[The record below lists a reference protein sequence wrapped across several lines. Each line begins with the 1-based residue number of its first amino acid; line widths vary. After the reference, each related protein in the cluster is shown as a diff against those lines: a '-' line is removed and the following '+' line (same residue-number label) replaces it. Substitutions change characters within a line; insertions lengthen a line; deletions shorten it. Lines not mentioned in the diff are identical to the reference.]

1 VLAGAGYA
9 TAFGSVAAQL
19 LSVARAAEDAGESA
33 ICASMAFAN
42 SPTAKFDVKYFR
54 DKHLPMLRGIYGD
67 SVERIEL
74 RTPRKLPTM
83 GGNRADQSHVP
94 SEPPKPMGPPSR
106 VLAAVNVWI
115 RDVKAFGEKT
125 AAASQAVV
133 RDLAEVTDV
142 EPATQYD
149 KVLLLLGDSR
159 SAIEPSGQVFSTYFP
174 ATEGGH
180 FDAKYYGEKVIPLMV
195 SLYGKEA
202 IRRIEYTM
210 GSSGQGGAKPTM
222 VAASHFYIR
231 NRQAWDA
238 GGMKA
243 YPQLM
248 AEGSKYTNLMPIT
261 ADTEVTAVG

>member
-1 VLAGAGYA
+1 MLANAGYA
-9 TAFGSVAAQL
+9 AAFGSMAGQL

-33 ICASMAFAN
+33 VCASMAFAN
-42 SPTAKFDVKYFR
+42 SPKAKFDVKYYR
-54 DKHLPMLRGIYGD
+54 DKHLPMLKSIYGN

-83 GGNRADQSHVP
+83 GGGRADQSHVP
-94 SEPPKPMGPPSR
+94 TETPAPMGPPSK
-106 VLAAVNVWI
+106 VLAAVNMWI

-125 AAASQAVV
+125 SAASQAIAK
-133 RDLAEVTDV
+133 DLAEVTDV
-142 EPATQYD
+142 EPAAQYD

-159 SAIEPSGQVFSTYFP
+159 SSIEPAGQVFSLYFP
-174 ATEGGH
+174 ATEGGQ

-202 IRRIEYTM
+202 IRRVEYTI
-210 GSSGQGGAKPTM
+210 GSSGQGGTKPTM
-222 VAASHFYIR
+222 LAAAHFYIR

-248 AEGSKYTNLMPIT
+248 AEGPKYTNLIPIT